1 MLSVFK
7 YLKHTSDLGITYSG
21 GCEQL
26 DGYSDADFA
35 TNDVDRRGVTSGYVF
50 GLWGGAIS
58 WQSKKQPSVSLAK
71 GDAEY
76 VALAQAA
83 RELMW
88 LRSIMTELGFSPS
101 KPITLYGDNQASISI
116 AKNPVGH
123 TRAKQIDI
131 RFHYLR
137 ELVERAVVSIEY
149 ISTTSMLADGLTKP
163 LAPVAFARFLGMLGL
178 QTITHRLDKALAHLS
193 MTSSDIIA
201 GSGTAPHD
209 IIACSAMTSHDI
221 VAERSMMS
229 FGSDKGYIRRHLS
242 PSNPSF
248 SFHSLQ
254 SSRPLESS
262 QPVDLIMPS
271 QVAQGQIDRAH
282 YVRDHGHTACPGCIT
297 CKSLG
302 RDCMILPSSDARKL
316 NKCFQCTLSKQKC
329 SIDRALNKDEFDE
342 QLLSPRFDFTM
353 DMFSE
358 DENMAIDQRADAS
371 DTSLDHASIV
381 CNTTAIVALDKAIL
395 SLEST
400 LKDLGATRS
409 ILLEPL
415 SKLNN
420 SDDHSNNSDSDASSV
435 FNLGGPLA
443 RSA

>member
-1 MLSVFK
+1 
-7 YLKHTSDLGITYSG
+7 
-21 GCEQL
+21 
-26 DGYSDADFA
+26 
-35 TNDVDRRGVTSGYVF
+35 
-50 GLWGGAIS
+50 
-58 WQSKKQPSVSLAK
+58 
-71 GDAEY
+71 
-76 VALAQAA
+76 
-83 RELMW
+83 MW

-101 KPITLYGDNQASISI
+101 KPITLYGVNQASISI

-302 RDCMILPSSDARKL
+302 RDCIILPSSDVQAQQVFPL
-316 NKCFQCTLSKQKC
+316 YSLQAEML
-329 SIDRALNKDEFDE
+329 DRPCAE
-342 QLLSPRFDFTM
+342 QRRVL
-353 DMFSE
+353 
-358 DENMAIDQRADAS
+358 
-371 DTSLDHASIV
+371 
-381 CNTTAIVALDKAIL
+381 
-395 SLEST
+395 
-400 LKDLGATRS
+400 
-409 ILLEPL
+409 
-415 SKLNN
+415 
-420 SDDHSNNSDSDASSV
+420 
-435 FNLGGPLA
+435 
-443 RSA
+443 

>member
-1 MLSVFK
+1 
-7 YLKHTSDLGITYSG
+7 
-21 GCEQL
+21 
-26 DGYSDADFA
+26 
-35 TNDVDRRGVTSGYVF
+35 
-50 GLWGGAIS
+50 
-58 WQSKKQPSVSLAK
+58 
-71 GDAEY
+71 
-76 VALAQAA
+76 
-83 RELMW
+83 
-88 LRSIMTELGFSPS
+88 
-101 KPITLYGDNQASISI
+101 
-116 AKNPVGH
+116 
-123 TRAKQIDI
+123 
-131 RFHYLR
+131 
-137 ELVERAVVSIEY
+137 
-149 ISTTSMLADGLTKP
+149 MLADGLTKP

-178 QTITHRLDKALAHLS
+178 QTITHRSDKALAHLS

-209 IIACSAMTSHDI
+209 IIACSTMTSHDN

-229 FGSDKGYIRRHLS
+229 FGSDKGYIRKNLS

-254 SSRPLESS
+254 SARPLESC
-262 QPVDLIMPS
+262 QPLDLIMPS
-271 QVAQGQIDRAH
+271 QVTQGQIDRAH
-282 YVRDHGHTACPGCIT
+282 YIRDHGHTACPGCIT

-302 RDCMILPSSDARKL
+302 RDCIILPSSDARKL

-342 QLLSPRFDFTM
+342 QLLSPRFDFTKHM
-353 DMFSE
+353 SSE

-381 CNTTAIVALDKAIL
+381 CSTTAIVALDKAIL

-400 LKDLGATRS
+400 LKDLRATRS

-420 SDDHSNNSDSDASSV
+420 SDDHSNTSDDHSTDSDSHSSNSDSDASSV